1 MPSCNIAMRTI
12 LSADLMTK
20 IPNAVIK
27 ELAKAAG
34 VNVSSDA
41 AAAISKLLEE
51 KAKEIATFAVEN
63 AKKRK
68 RSTVM
73 EEDVDAYRLSGN
85 GK

>member
-1 MPSCNIAMRTI
+1 MRTI

>member
-1 MPSCNIAMRTI
+1 
-12 LSADLMTK
+12 MTK

-51 KAKEIATFAVEN
+51 KAKEIARFAVEN